1 MAEHGSEN
9 EKVEGPKRDE
19 GTTGDG
25 DRQDAEVPS
34 GGSTQGGSTQGGPDP
49 KEIAEGE
56 ATRGGYG

>member
-1 MAEHGSEN
+1 MAEHGSDR
-9 EKVEGPKRDE
+9 EKVDGPKRDGAVVGE
-19 GTTGDG
+19 GG

-34 GGSTQGGSTQGGPDP
+34 GAPPEGGVDP